1 MEKLLFSICIPSYNR
16 PQELKN
22 LLQSIDFS
30 EPEIMEIVICEDNS
44 PQREEIRKIVEQ
56 FKSTTHYKVV
66 YVENIENL
74 GYDRNL
80 RALINTAQG
89 NFVIFMGDDD
99 TFIPNVLD
107 SYAPFLKER
116 LEYGY
121 ILRSYRNV
129 YKNGQIEYFQ
139 YFPENKDFVPST
151 DTYITLFDKSV
162 FISGFTINRKFA
174 KEFENTIFDGS
185 LLYQLYLLAEVTQ
198 KYPSAYF
205 YQPLTQATEG
215 GTPFFGSSE
224 TEKKLY
230 TPGTITTQNSLNFM
244 SWYLKIINY
253 ISDKHKNGTADRIL
267 LNMSKYSYP
276 VLAIQRNK
284 GRKQFK
290 MYAREL
296 AKLGFNKSAYFYIYY
311 WSLFLFG
318 TRFND
323 TIIRALKKI
332 IGRRPKL

>member
-30 EPEIMEIVICEDNS
+30 EPEIMEIVICEDKS
-44 PQREEIRKIVEQ
+44 PRREEIRKIVEE
-56 FKSTTHYKVV
+56 FKTTTRYKII
-66 YVENIENL
+66 YVENKENL

-139 YFPENKDFVPST
+139 YFPENKDFTPSA

-205 YQPLTQATEG
+205 HQPLTQATEG

-253 ISDKHKNGTADRIL
+253 ISDKYKNGTADKIL

-323 TIIRALKKI
+323 SLIRTLKKI

>member
-30 EPEIMEIVICEDNS
+30 EPEIMEIVICEDKS
-44 PQREEIRKIVEQ
+44 PRREEIRKIVEE
-56 FKSTTHYKVV
+56 FKTTTRYKII
-66 YVENIENL
+66 YVENKENL
-74 GYDRNL
+74 GYDGNL
-80 RALINTAQG
+80 RALINNAQG
-89 NFVIFMGDDD
+89 NFIIFMGDDD

-107 SYAPFLKER
+107 NYALFLKER

-139 YFPENKDFVPST
+139 YFSENKDFTPSA

-174 KEFENTIFDGS
+174 KEFETTIFDGS

-205 YQPLTQATEG
+205 HQPLTQATEG

-224 TEKKLY
+224 AEKKLY

-244 SWYLKIINY
+244 NWYLKIINY
-253 ISDKHKNGTADRIL
+253 ISDKHKNDTADRIL

-284 GRKQFK
+284 GRKQFNE
-290 MYAREL
+290 YAREL
-296 AKLGFNKSAYFYIYY
+296 AKLGFNKSIYFYIYY

-323 TIIRALKKI
+323 TMIRTLKKI